1 MMESVRDL
9 EHFFASRRTLG
20 IKPGLE
26 RLDYL
31 LEQVNHPQKSIP
43 TIHIAG
49 TNGKGS
55 TLTYLKEVLM
65 ESGYTV
71 GTFQSPGLPS
81 ILDHIAINNQSIT
94 TQEFIDILHPLLP
107 IIEEM
112 DHQNLAPSEYEI
124 LMVITFLFL
133 QDNIDIAVIETAMGG
148 REDVTNRVEPLLTII
163 TTIAFDH
170 TSFLGNTLKDIAAH
184 KAGIIKEKVPVISGD
199 LVDEALQV
207 VKEEARKQSA
217 PLYLYGK
224 EFWTEEIDRNLFR
237 WNNGSKSYVIDLSMK
252 GRHQIMN
259 ASLAIQALDL
269 LQDKG
274 FTIDAIA
281 MKKALYR
288 AKLANRMEIIK
299 ENPMIIADGAH
310 NVQSVHK
317 LVETIQEENIEGRVK
332 VLFSAFRDKEIAM
345 MIMELSKLTDEIVVT
360 TFNHPRALSESEI
373 PNHIFYIEDAKQAL
387 DKLLVSSNLNDL
399 IVITGSLHF
408 VESAKRLV
416 QK

>member
-1 MMESVRDL
+1 MESVRDL

-31 LEQVNHPQKSIP
+31 LEEVNHPQKSIP

-71 GTFQSPGLPS
+71 GTFQSPGLPT

-94 TQEFIDILHPLLP
+94 TQEFIDMLNPLLP
-107 IIEEM
+107 IIEAM

-124 LMVITFLFL
+124 LMVITFLFF

-360 TFNHPRALSESEI
+360 TFNHPRALSEGEV
-373 PNHIFYIEDAKQAL
+373 PNDFIYIDDAKPAL
-387 DKLLVSSNLNDL
+387 DKLLVSSKPNDL